1 MNKSDDYIDKALYEY
16 VNNISF
22 DGFTKEEIKNIVA
35 KAKKNR
41 KVEIYKMVAV
51 LSFFIILSVSCVL
64 VYKNYTSSN
73 ENIVYTSNIDM
84 KSQMVKET
92 IQYTLDN
99 DKNSNILIS
108 DNILPEENV
117 YVIKVE
123 SILEYCIVNGN
134 PKTKLKGTVIKNMKE
149 EKSDNIE
156 FVVDGGIFNVNEI
169 IDMMNIKLDSE
180 YQALSDNEKV
190 NTYIRVLPVGLAI
203 PEIQKTYLVTL
214 DNDKNVIYNA
224 KYPFL
229 EYDINKNEYKD
240 ENEWKIF
247 EYER

>member
-1 MNKSDDYIDKALYEY
+1 MLNKSDDYIDKALYEY

-99 DKNSNILIS
+99 DKNSNISIS

-123 SILEYCIVNGN
+123 SILEYYTVNGK
-134 PKTKLKGTVIKNMKE
+134 PKTKINGTIIKNMKE

-169 IDMMNIKLDSE
+169 VDMNIKLDSK

-214 DNDKNVIYNA
+214 DKDKNVIYNA
-224 KYPFL
+224 RYPFL

-247 EYER
+247 EYEK